1 MGVFKKYVASVT
13 NTLNLWMVEWQND
26 NGWNKETNKE
36 KTYPSV
42 VCSNEIA
49 YGSHWIGQNVGENIR
64 YNDSEQQHTTHV
76 LFCIQDNF
84 LPAQLPKKGKHL
96 PNCCP
101 SPFSI
106 LLYFSPVNES
116 HLSYV
121 ILHIISLAMGLPWGL
136 FLV

>member
-13 NTLNLWMVEWQND
+13 DTLNLWMEEWQNY

-36 KTYPSV
+36 KAYPNV
-42 VCSNEIA
+42 VFSNEIA

-64 YNDSEQQHTTHV
+64 YNDTTHV
-76 LFCIQDNF
+76 LFCIHDNV
-84 LPAQLPKKGKHL
+84 LLAQLPKKGKHL

-101 SPFSI
+101 SPFST

-121 ILHIISLAMGLPWGL
+121 ILHIISLAMGLPWGR
-136 FLV
+136 F